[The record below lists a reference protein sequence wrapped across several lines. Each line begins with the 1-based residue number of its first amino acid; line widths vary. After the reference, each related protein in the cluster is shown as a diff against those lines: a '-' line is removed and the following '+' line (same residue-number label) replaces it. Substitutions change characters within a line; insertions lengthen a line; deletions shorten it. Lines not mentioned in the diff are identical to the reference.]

1 MTIILRT
8 IPELGTFLRFLLRIE
23 LVIGL
28 RIQRIK
34 LNIIEE
40 NPVFPTSGQLG
51 IAPGKPYAR

>member
-8 IPELGTFLRFLLRIE
+8 IPELRTFLRFLLRIE

-40 NPVFPTSGQLG
+40 NGSPAKFRV
-51 IAPGKPYAR
+51 